1 MLQNGLDYELLEEE
15 TRDYVFYPAIH
26 LLADSL
32 PDNDDLMWAFLSLG
46 ESTTTRQAIQYVAIS
61 SSFVASG
68 SGYHEKDDAAGKR
81 DSELNLMRVSDIAEV
96 EVKSIDGLELRGE
109 YTSAGRPHVKVRDK
123 SSIDVTWGVTLLV
136 DSRYQEGTTGNHVYE
151 SQDVHA
157 GVQSRRGPVGGAG
170 APADRA
176 GRA

>member
-123 SSIDVTWGVTLLV
+123 SSIDVTLG
-136 DSRYQEGTTGNHVYE
+136 
-151 SQDVHA
+151 
-157 GVQSRRGPVGGAG
+157 SRRLGRKSVSKLIGDLVRLVGASS
-170 APADRA
+170 
-176 GRA
+176 

>member
-1 MLQNGLDYELLEEE
+1 MGLSCDSILRLMLQNGLDYELLEEE

-109 YTSAGRPHVKVRDK
+109 YTGLLKVRL
-123 SSIDVTWGVTLLV
+123 T
-136 DSRYQEGTTGNHVYE
+136 SRLDRIQEGERSCQRSTPMSSSSQHSTSSTTE
-151 SQDVHA
+151 
-157 GVQSRRGPVGGAG
+157 
-170 APADRA
+170 
-176 GRA
+176 

>member
-1 MLQNGLDYELLEEE
+1 MSML
-15 TRDYVFYPAIH
+15 
-26 LLADSL
+26 
-32 PDNDDLMWAFLSLG
+32 
-46 ESTTTRQAIQYVAIS
+46 ESDVLIIGA
-61 SSFVASG
+61 G
-68 SGYHEKDDAAGKR
+68 AAGH
-81 DSELNLMRVSDIAEV
+81 SAAVT
-96 EVKSIDGLELRGE
+96 LRGLGF
-109 YTSAGRPHVKVRDK
+109 AGSVRIMHDEPHAPYNRTLVDK
-123 SSIDVTWGVTLLV
+123 GLLPGLLTVEQAALEDVAPLGIELVPGRAVAVNPDRRTIRWGVTLLV